1 MEDSLEKAYGRGWA
15 FPPVFTPEH
24 GAGMSSGSENVR
36 QSLVVL
42 FSTLPGERIMRWGYG
57 CDLNQFMFANINAGL
72 MTGIESQ
79 IFDSVLS
86 GEPRAEVTGIQI
98 NEAQTEPSRL
108 QIQVTYRLRGSDISH
123 KVTNQLDIVGG
134 RSMVA

>member
-1 MEDSLEKAYGRGWA
+1 
-15 FPPVFTPEH
+15 
-24 GAGMSSGSENVR
+24 
-36 QSLVVL
+36 
-42 FSTLPGERIMRWGYG
+42 
-57 CDLNQFMFANINAGL
+57 MFANINAGL

-98 NEAQTEPSRL
+98 NEAPAEPSRL